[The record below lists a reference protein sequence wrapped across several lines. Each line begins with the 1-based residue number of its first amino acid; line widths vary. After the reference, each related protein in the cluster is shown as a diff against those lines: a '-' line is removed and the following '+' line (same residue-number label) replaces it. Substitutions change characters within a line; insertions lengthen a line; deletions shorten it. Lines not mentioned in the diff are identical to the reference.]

1 MTPRDG
7 STPTRHP
14 EPTVL
19 QAALTHLQC
28 LLVARRSRVNPE
40 GVNWHQYDVLEL
52 LRARGSMRPSELSDV
67 LEVSRQTTSK
77 ALRVL
82 KDLNLVTQVAADEDR
97 RELSTSLTPEGH
109 LFLARIARGHHD
121 VAQVAASVLT
131 KGESA
136 LFAELCEKVAAAME
150 SDQVR

>member
-1 MTPRDG
+1 MTSRDDQ
-7 STPTRHP
+7 TPTRPP

-19 QAALTHLQC
+19 QTALTHLQC

-52 LRARGSMRPSELSDV
+52 LRTRGSMRPSELSDV

-82 KDLNLVTQVAADEDR
+82 KDLDLVTQVAAGEDR

-121 VAQVAASVLT
+121 VGQLAASVLT
-131 KGESA
+131 EGESA
-136 LFAELCEKVAAAME
+136 LFAELCQKVAAAME
-150 SDQVR
+150 SDPVR

>member
-7 STPTRHP
+7 LIPTHHP

-28 LLVARRSRVNPE
+28 LFVARRSRVNPE
-40 GVNWHQYDVLEL
+40 GVNWHQYDTLEL

-82 KDLNLVTQVAADEDR
+82 KDLNLVKQVAAGEDR

-121 VAQVAASVLT
+121 IGQLAASVLT
-131 KGESA
+131 EGESA
-136 LFAELCEKVAAAME
+136 LFAELCEKVSAAME
-150 SDQVR
+150 SDQGR

>member
-7 STPTRHP
+7 STPTHP
-14 EPTVL
+14 AEQTVL

-40 GVNWHQYDVLEL
+40 GVNWQQYDVLEL
-52 LRARGSMRPSELSDV
+52 LRARGPLRPSELSEV
-67 LEVSRQTTSK
+67 LAVSRQTTSK

-82 KDLNLVTQVAADEDR
+82 KDLNLVQQVTAGEDR

-121 VAQVAASVLT
+121 IGQLAASVLT
-131 KGESA
+131 EGESA
-136 LFAELCEKVAAAME
+136 LFAELCEKVSAAME
-150 SDQVR
+150 SEQGR